1 MHVTTIGIDLAKH
14 VFQIHGVDADGGV
27 VVRRKLRRSEVID
40 FLAKLPPASIGM
52 EACVTAHHWARELG
66 ALGHC
71 VRLIPPAYV
80 KPFVKRQKND
90 AADAEA
96 ICEAVSRPSMRF
108 VPIKNVEQQGV
119 LVLHR
124 TRDLLIRQRTM
135 LANAFRA
142 HLAEFGIVDKLG
154 SGGLDNLIGQIEANA
169 LDGVP
174 PIAHEGLMLLVGQI
188 RDTQVRVTE
197 IEKRIVAWHRAS
209 DVSRRLETIPGIG
222 PIIASAIAAT
232 VTDASVFASGR
243 QLSAWLGLVPR
254 QHSSG
259 GKERLR
265 GITKQGDP
273 YIRRLLIIRR
283 DRRSAVHTPTGA
295 DRRLDIGA
303 SGAATAPGRGGCAC
317 QQDGAHRVGSVGA
330 RANLSSACDRGL
342 IATAPSVSIE
352 MVEVKMV

>member
-1 MHVTTIGIDLAKH
+1 
-14 VFQIHGVDADGGV
+14 
-27 VVRRKLRRSEVID
+27 
-40 FLAKLPPASIGM
+40 
-52 EACVTAHHWARELG
+52 
-66 ALGHC
+66 
-71 VRLIPPAYV
+71 
-80 KPFVKRQKND
+80 
-90 AADAEA
+90 
-96 ICEAVSRPSMRF
+96 
-108 VPIKNVEQQGV
+108 
-119 LVLHR
+119 LHR

-154 SGGLDNLIGQIEANA
+154 SAGLDNLIGQIEANA

-174 PIAHEGLMLLVGQI
+174 AIAREGLMLLVDQI

-197 IEKRIVAWHRAS
+197 IEKRIMAWHRAS

-273 YIRRLLIIRR
+273 YIRRLLIN
-283 DRRSAVHTPTGA
+283 G
-295 DRRLDIGA
+295 
-303 SGAATAPGRGGCAC
+303 ATAVLRFTRRRAPTAAWTSELLVRRPPLVVAVALANKMARIAWAVLARG
-317 QQDGAHRVGSVGA
+317 QIY
-330 RANLSSACDRGL
+330 RAPV
-342 IATAPSVSIE
+342 TAA
-352 MVEVKMV
+352 

>member
-1 MHVTTIGIDLAKH
+1 MQVTTIGIDLAKH
-14 VFQIHGVDADGGV
+14 VFQIHGVDAEGGV
-27 VVRRKLRRSEVID
+27 VVRRKLRRSEVIG
-40 FLAKLPPASIGM
+40 FLAKLPPTLIGM
-52 EACVTAHHWARELG
+52 EACATAHHWARELG

-154 SGGLDNLIGQIEANA
+154 SAGLDNLIGQIEANA

-174 PIAHEGLMLLVGQI
+174 AIAREGLKLLVGQI

-197 IEKRIVAWHRAS
+197 IEKRIMAWHRAS

-232 VTDASVFASGR
+232 VTDASLFASGR
-243 QLSAWLGLVPR
+243 QLSAWLGLVPATAFEWR
-254 QHSSG
+254 ERTPARHHQTGRPIHS
-259 GKERLR
+259 KAV
-265 GITKQGDP
+265 DH
-273 YIRRLLIIRR
+273 RR
-283 DRRSAVHTPTGA
+283 DRRSAVRTPTGA

-342 IATAPSVSIE
+342 IATAQASPPRWLR
-352 MVEVKMV
+352 